1 CRARW
6 HGLLAVPPRPAHAL
20 ERATTA
26 PPAPPSSRPR
36 RSALRPPPRAHPRRH
51 AEPSPCVAQSPARRP
66 PPRLRTLLLL
76 LLLKP
81 GQGPPPG
88 ASPCAGRGH
97 CRTGGVGRVQA
108 LFGVVDGHGGKSAA
122 EFAEDNMPRILAEEL
137 EERLARGA
145 GRAAVE
151 GALRRAYL
159 RTDEE
164 FPSSSSNNLEQAVGG
179 ACCVTALLREGG
191 RQLVVS

>member
-1 CRARW
+1 MGWTTW
-6 HGLLAVPPRPAHAL
+6 HTVAEQGDGFAAFRHVAAVKL
-20 ERATTA
+20 
-26 PPAPPSSRPR
+26 
-36 RSALRPPPRAHPRRH
+36 
-51 AEPSPCVAQSPARRP
+51 
-66 PPRLRTLLLL
+66 
-76 LLLKP
+76 
-81 GQGPPPG
+81 
-88 ASPCAGRGH
+88 
-97 CRTGGVGRVQA
+97 GGDRVQA

-191 RQLVVS
+191 RQLVVSS